1 MKKVVKKK
9 NREKPENS
17 KKPFIKALGRH
28 GFKSG
33 KIKPSMTFRSQG
45 RKK

>member
-9 NREKPENS
+9 NSEKPENS
-17 KKPFIKALGRH
+17 KKPFIKSLGH
-28 GFKSG
+28 LGFKGG
-33 KIKPSMTFRSQG
+33 KMKPSMTFRSQG